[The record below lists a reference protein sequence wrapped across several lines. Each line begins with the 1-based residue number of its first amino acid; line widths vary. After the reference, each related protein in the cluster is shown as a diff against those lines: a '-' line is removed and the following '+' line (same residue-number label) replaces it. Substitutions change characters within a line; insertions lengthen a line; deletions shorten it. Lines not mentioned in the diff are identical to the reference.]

1 MTINYLVDFKEETE
15 SLVKYNLP
23 STLFTNINM
32 DTNVKILTLENTIIS
47 KEIELIDKNYSK
59 ISIQNCELIILTEP
73 QYNNI
78 DLETFTEFFN
88 KYEEF
93 VEESKTKNIPIIHIV
108 TNPKWYSAFSTFV
121 EKNGIKLFTTQSLQE
136 DLNLPDDKLVNI
148 KEYTSISKLY
158 NYSNEIND
166 SILLDLTKG
175 HATDYHYKLNIGRL
189 LEKVKQFSKIDIV
202 INNESFIPKIT
213 DEKINIYNQEEYDWN
228 NLENIT
234 YVYYHSNDPYSMS
247 DVDKILFYAL
257 NSKVIYTNYNYYI
270 NNLLPS
276 VIMNLS
282 KKNYI
287 IEKLPKKEALD
298 ILNENRNTV
307 LFNNTSINVINDIS
321 NLILNQQY
329 IKSYSLSNYLQDFT
343 EDMYLKCNKGAHK
356 INLDV
361 KSNKYDIEKTLI
373 LPIIFLG
380 ENIVQYGLSKAS
392 LTEKGKKLIIP
403 LYTEKKH
410 VESKNDKI
418 LSMIVPIH
426 NNGRYLKYKC
436 FNSILRLT
444 CLDQIEIIF
453 IDDGS
458 TDVGTIRIIQD
469 LREDY
474 PGIIY
479 KKFDHGSGSA
489 SRPRNVGMKIAS
501 CKYITFLDPDNEA
514 IEDGY
519 TVLLNELTE
528 NEDLDMVVANIVR
541 EDNIKRNDISYYN
554 KVMKVRDNP
563 YIKNMKKLLLDTNLS
578 VQSIQAL
585 IVKKKI
591 IDENQLKMIEGAAGQ
606 DTLFF
611 QELLLKCSYVKVID
625 KNVHSYY
632 AFVDGSVTNTVS
644 HKFFEKFYKVETE
657 RKKFLEEENLIDFYM
672 DIRFNSYMKNWYY
685 SKLKQVNSPEEK
697 WLAKQTI
704 LKVFDLYDNYKQ
716 YYNNDTMFI
725 KNDIVSN

>member
-1 MTINYLVDFKEETE
+1 MTINYLTDFKETTE
-15 SLVKYNLP
+15 SLAKYNLP
-23 STLFTNINM
+23 STLFTNLNLGI
-32 DTNVKILTLENTIIS
+32 NVKILTLENTFIS
-47 KEIELIDKNYSK
+47 KEIELVDKNYNK
-59 ISIQNCELIILTEP
+59 ININNCEFVILTEP
-73 QYNNI
+73 KYDKIN
-78 DLETFTEFFN
+78 LELFSEFFN
-88 KYEEF
+88 KYEELIKK
-93 VEESKTKNIPIIHIV
+93 SKIKNIPIIHIV
-108 TNPKWYSAFSTFV
+108 TNPKWFSAFSALIEDNDVKIF
-121 EKNGIKLFTTQSLQE
+121 ITQSLQE
-136 DLNLPDDKLVNI
+136 ELNLPEEKLVNI
-148 KEYTSISKLY
+148 KEYASISKLY

-175 HATDYHYKLNIGRL
+175 YATDYHYKLNFGRL
-189 LEKVKQFSKIDIV
+189 LERVKQFSKIDII

-213 DEKINIYNQEEYDWN
+213 DDKIKIYNQEEYDWG

-234 YVYYHSNDPYSMS
+234 YVYYHSNDPYSMN
-247 DVDKILFYAL
+247 DVDEILFYAM

-287 IEKLPKKEALD
+287 IEKLPQKEALD
-298 ILNENRNTV
+298 IINENRNTV

-321 NLILNQQY
+321 NMILNQQY
-329 IKSYSLSNYLQDFT
+329 IEPYSLSNNPNDFI
-343 EDMYLKCNKGAHK
+343 EDMYLKLNKEINK
-356 INLDV
+356 INLDI
-361 KSNKYDIEKTLI
+361 KTKKYDIEKTLT

-380 ENIVQYGLSKAS
+380 KNLVQYGFSKAS
-392 LTEKGKKLIIP
+392 LAEEGSKLTIP
-403 LYTEKKH
+403 LYTEKQKI
-410 VESKNDKI
+410 VSKSNKV

-458 TDVGTIRIIQD
+458 TDVETIRIIKD

-474 PGIIY
+474 PSIIY
-479 KKFDHGSGSA
+479 KRFDYGSGSA
-489 SRPRNVGMKIAS
+489 SRPRNAGMEIAN

-519 TVLLNELTE
+519 TVLLNDLIE
-528 NEDLDMVVANIVR
+528 NENLDMVVANIVR

-554 KVMKVRDNP
+554 KVMKVRDTP
-563 YIKNMKKLLLDTNLS
+563 YITNMKKLLLDTNLA

-591 IDENQLKMIEGAAGQ
+591 IDENKLEMVEGAAGQ

-611 QELLLKCSYVKVID
+611 QELLLKCHSVKVID
-625 KNVHSYY
+625 KNIHSYY
-632 AFVDGSVTNTVS
+632 AFVDGSVTNTVT
-644 HKFFEKFYKVETE
+644 HKFFEKFYKVEIE

-685 SKLKQVNSPEEK
+685 SKLKQVESPEEAK
-697 WLAKQTI
+697 LAQQTI
-704 LKVFDLYDNYKQ
+704 LKVFNLYDSYNQ
-716 YYNNDTMFI
+716 YYNIDTMCI
-725 KNDIVSN
+725 KNDLINN